1 METTIIKAGVYNYL
15 IIIINYK
22 YQLQKLLFLTF
33 IINQLNLPSQ
43 NFFHQLMHFELKR
56 IHNN

>member
-1 METTIIKAGVYNYL
+1 METTIFKAGEY
-15 IIIINYK
+15 NYK